1 GIPGRGREGP
11 AGRSGPR
18 DLPRAA
24 CGAFEGA
31 HRALSGGDR
40 AARDLLDRPRDLLPR
55 LEPGAHAG
63 IPGRER
69 SGALAHRLD
78 RAHGGGQPSRR
89 RAGHDSCRGGAGRN
103 DRGTFRRALAAS
115 RERLAMK
122 GGRRDGRGLRG
133 GHGRPTGRREHTL
146 GVFDSGIGG
155 LTVVRHL
162 RRLLPSW
169 DIVYFGD
176 TARVPY
182 GTKSDATVRRFAGEA
197 ARFLTQFGV
206 THLVVACNTVSAVAL
221 RSLERDFR
229 GLPVDG
235 VIQPGAESAVKA
247 TRSGRIGVIG
257 TRATIQSRAYEHEIA
272 VASRH
277 AGKTTRVFANPCPL
291 LVPLAEEGL
300 AGSRAAREVLR
311 VYLAPLRARKIDTLI
326 LGCTHYPPFKSAS
339 RSVLG

>member
-1 GIPGRGREGP
+1 MTRE
-11 AGRSGPR
+11 
-18 DLPRAA
+18 RAV
-24 CGAFEGA
+24 
-31 HRALSGGDR
+31 RRDR
-40 AARDLLDRPRDLLPR
+40 AATRDRK
-55 LEPGAHAG
+55 H
-63 IPGRER
+63 I
-69 SGALAHRLD
+69 
-78 RAHGGGQPSRR
+78 
-89 RAGHDSCRGGAGRN
+89 
-103 DRGTFRRALAAS
+103 
-115 RERLAMK
+115 
-122 GGRRDGRGLRG
+122 
-133 GHGRPTGRREHTL
+133 L

-162 RRLLPSW
+162 RRLLPAW

-326 LGCTHYPPFKSAS
+326 LGCTHYPPFKSAI
-339 RSVLG
+339 RSVLGRRVTLIDSGEATARGLARALRSNPGPRGRGSLRCYVSDIPRQFEAVGRRFLGSRMGKVWLVPQDDLPWFQRPPIEGAP

>member
-1 GIPGRGREGP
+1 MTRE
-11 AGRSGPR
+11 
-18 DLPRAA
+18 RAV
-24 CGAFEGA
+24 
-31 HRALSGGDR
+31 RRDR
-40 AARDLLDRPRDLLPR
+40 AATRDRK
-55 LEPGAHAG
+55 H
-63 IPGRER
+63 I
-69 SGALAHRLD
+69 
-78 RAHGGGQPSRR
+78 
-89 RAGHDSCRGGAGRN
+89 
-103 DRGTFRRALAAS
+103 
-115 RERLAMK
+115 
-122 GGRRDGRGLRG
+122 
-133 GHGRPTGRREHTL
+133 L

-162 RRLLPSW
+162 RRLLPAW

-272 VASRH
+272 VASRR

-311 VYLAPLRARKIDTLI
+311 DYLAPLRARKIDTLI
-326 LGCTHYPPFKSAS
+326 LGCTHYPPFKSAI
-339 RSVLG
+339 RSVLGRRVTLIDSGEATARGLARALRSNPGPRGRGSLRCYVSDIPRQFEAVGRRFLGSRMGKVWLVPQDDLPWFQRPPIEGAP